1 MFFICYKK
9 ITILVAENVKDLNY
23 ENIEILQKNRYIS
36 SVGDDDSDG
45 RIGSVSDC

>member
-9 ITILVAENVKDLNY
+9 ITILVAENVKDYNY
-23 ENIEILQKNRYIS
+23 ENIEILQKNRCLS
-36 SVGDDDSDG
+36 NVGDDGSDE